1 MTETDAKVPPK
12 TKEQL
17 QADVAAIRARLSGNV
32 ESLIG
37 QVHPKSIANRAVN
50 DARDLLDAEATS
62 ARRKLDEA
70 VSTVRGFVGPK
81 VDDAADFV
89 KDEHGWRTD
98 RLMLLGGV
106 LAGLVTL
113 VLPIVAASI
122 AIGRAVRAHKKS
134 AR

>member
-17 QADVAAIRARLSGNV
+17 QADISAIRARLSGNV

-50 DARDLLDAEATS
+50 DARDLLDAEVGA
-62 ARRKLDEA
+62 AKQKIDET
-70 VSTVRGFVGPK
+70 VSSVRGFVRPK
-81 VDDAADFV
+81 VDEASGLV
-89 KDEHGWRTD
+89 KDEQGWRTD
-98 RLMLLGGV
+98 RLMLIGGV
-106 LAGLVTL
+106 IAGVATI
-113 VLPIVAASI
+113 VLPILLTAR
-122 AIGRAVRAHKKS
+122 AIGKVVRKHKAT